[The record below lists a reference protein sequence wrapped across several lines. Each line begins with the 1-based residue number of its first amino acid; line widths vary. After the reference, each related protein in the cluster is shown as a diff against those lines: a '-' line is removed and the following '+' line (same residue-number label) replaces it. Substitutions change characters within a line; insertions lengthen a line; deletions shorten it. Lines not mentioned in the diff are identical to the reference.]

1 MVSTGPSRS
10 SVAHRRGYALAF
22 FAVAAAFATSVAA
35 DDHRFTF
42 CENFD
47 GPFSSD
53 LVPPP
58 TCTSPIGLCTHGLL
72 QGEFPADYDFTF
84 STLQNTEDP
93 TDPTAFVYTGHS
105 KVTTKLGVI
114 STNDSG
120 IIHIPDTGPSPFV
133 TTAVAATGTGRYVG
147 TTGAFVAS
155 GNLDFSTG
163 HAVGSYFSHLCNTR
177 EGCFR

>member
-1 MVSTGPSRS
+1 MLSTGSSSSLFKRS
-10 SVAHRRGYALAF
+10 AYGFAVCALAAT
-22 FAVAAAFATSVAA
+22 FASTVSA
-35 DDHRFTF
+35 DDHGFTF
-42 CENFD
+42 CANFD

-58 TCTSPIGLCTHGLL
+58 TCTSPVGLCTHGLL
-72 QGEFPADYDFTF
+72 GGDFPADYDFTF
-84 STLQNTEDP
+84 STLQSSQDP

-105 KVTTKLGVI
+105 KVTTKQGVI

-120 IIHIPDTGPSPFV
+120 IIHIPAEGLAPFV
-133 TTAVAATGTGRYVG
+133 TTAVSATGTGRYVG

-163 HAVGSYFSHLCNTR
+163 HAVGSYFAHLCNTR
-177 EGCFR
+177 HGCFR